1 MSSFSSK
8 PFLCFGAF
16 CKILRI
22 SKPKIQHH
30 EEACHIPD
38 GVREAI
44 CKMFQNGVKVSEIAR
59 NLSMSSSTVY
69 NIVQQLKKTGESSKQ
84 KWHGRKPKLS
94 IRQQRILG
102 RMISA
107 NRKVPKQK
115 ILNEFNSGSEVKI
128 SMRTFERY
136 SKKFGFRR
144 RVLGKK
150 QVLRRKHR
158 LARLSWVRTRRLLT
172 VESYWKRIIF
182 SDECTVKVG
191 QNFRV

>member
-1 MSSFSSK
+1 MSSFSSN
-8 PFLCFGAF
+8 PFFALVLFAKFYVFLNQRYSIMKKRVISLMAFGRQYVKCSRMVSKCLKLLETCLCQVVQ
-16 CKILRI
+16 CLIL
-22 SKPKIQHH
+22 
-30 EEACHIPD
+30 
-38 GVREAI
+38 
-44 CKMFQNGVKVSEIAR
+44 
-59 NLSMSSSTVY
+59 
-69 NIVQQLKKTGESSKQ
+69 VQQFKKTGESSKQ

-144 RVLGKK
+144 RILGKK

-158 LARLSWVRTRRLLT
+158 LARLSWVRTRRLLI

>member
-1 MSSFSSK
+1 MK
-8 PFLCFGAF
+8 
-16 CKILRI
+16 KR
-22 SKPKIQHH
+22 
-30 EEACHIPD
+30 CHIPD
-38 GVREAI
+38 GVLVAI
-44 CKMFQNGVKVSEIAR
+44 CKMFQNGVKVSEIVR
-59 NLSMSSSTVY
+59 NLSMSRSTVS
-69 NIVQQLKKTGESSKQ
+69 NILQQFKKTGESSKQ

-128 SMRTFERY
+128 SMRTFEQY

-150 QVLRRKHR
+150 QVLGRKHR

-172 VESYWKRIIF
+172 VESYRKRIIF
-182 SDECTVKVG
+182 SDECTVKV
-191 QNFRV
+191 